1 MIGESGLE
9 GAIVARSPLKFEA
22 MPGILIDVMRL
33 IFRRAAGTIPTGID
47 RVGLE
52 YVRHYADRARAVLSL
67 GPLAAPL
74 SRADSARLFGA
85 LLDGADLGRFRLL
98 AARLA
103 AKNTAWNWIRPRAGR
118 SILLNTANLWV
129 NTPYYAAQ
137 LRWLG
142 ARPVFFVHDLIPI
155 THPEFFRP
163 AWGRRHPARVRTM
176 LAIGRGIIANS
187 RDTERALREY
197 AEREGLAC
205 PPVVVAP
212 LAPSVTPVREGGA
225 APPQPP
231 YFVVVGTIEPRKNHL
246 LLLHLWRRLIEQEGG
261 AAPRLYVVGQRGWE
275 CENVVD
281 LLERSSPLVGFVFE
295 RGGCSDAELAA
306 LLRGARALLMP
317 SFAEGFGLPVVEAL
331 AAGVPVIASDLPA
344 FRELAGDIPEYA
356 DPLDGARWLELVR
369 EYARPDSARRAAQL
383 ERIRGFRAP
392 TWKEHFAIVDDFL
405 DSLP

>member
-1 MIGESGLE
+1 
-9 GAIVARSPLKFEA
+9 

-85 LLDGADLGRFRLL
+85 LLDGADTGRFRLL
-98 AARLA
+98 AAKLA
-103 AKNTAWNWIRPRAGR
+103 AKNTAWNWIRPGAGR

-129 NTPYYAAQ
+129 NTPHYAAQ

-155 THPEFFRP
+155 THPEFFEP
-163 AWGRRHPARVRTM
+163 AWGARHPARVRNM
-176 LAIGRGIIANS
+176 LRMGRGIIVNS

-197 AEREGLAC
+197 AGREGLAC
-205 PPVVVAP
+205 PPVAVAP
-212 LAPSVTPVREGGA
+212 LGPSVAPVPGSGA
-225 APPQPP
+225 AASPPAQP

-246 LLLHLWRRLIEQEGG
+246 LLLHLWRRLVELEGE
-261 AAPRLYVVGQRGWE
+261 AAPRLQVVGQRGWE

-281 LLERSSPLVGFVFE
+281 LLERSASLRGFVFE
-295 RGGCSDAELAA
+295 HNACTDAELAA

-317 SFAEGFGLPVVEAL
+317 SFAEGFGLPVAEAL

-369 EYARPDSARRAAQL
+369 DYARTDSARRAAQL
-383 ERIRGFRAP
+383 ERLRAFRAP
-392 TWKEHFAIVDDFL
+392 TWAEHFAIVDAFL
-405 DSLP
+405 EALP